1 MSEFFTYLVAGTAL
15 GSTIALLA
23 SGFVVVH
30 RVTGVVNF
38 AQGMFPVVAGLT
50 AGSLLSAH
58 WPHGVS
64 ELGGV
69 LLAGAVGL
77 VVGVIAIGK
86 PGTPP
91 LASLVITFGL
101 GFLGYAIEIIVWGDQ
116 PRGFDGLSGVFTVG
130 GVRIQY
136 QWLLVTAV
144 AAATFAALGAFFG
157 RTYLGKGLTA
167 CAANPYAARLA
178 GIDVR
183 RMGLYAFGLAGVL
196 GGIAGVLL
204 TPLQSIAFD
213 RDVALAVNGF
223 AAAVLG
229 GLDRPGTA
237 LAGGLLLGIGQTLF
251 AGYVDGSFQ
260 TEVALG
266 FMVLVMVVRAIRQ
279 PQAVTV

>member
-1 MSEFFTYLVAGTAL
+1 MSDFLGYVVAGTAL
-15 GSTIALLA
+15 GCTIALLA

-38 AQGMFPVVAGLT
+38 AQGMFPVVAGLA
-50 AGSLLSAH
+50 AGSLLSAN
-58 WPHGVS
+58 WPHGVA
-64 ELGGV
+64 EIGGV

-77 VVGVIAIGK
+77 LVGVVAIGK
-86 PGTPP
+86 RGTPP

-101 GFLGYAIEIIVWGDQ
+101 GFLGYAIEIVIWGDQ
-116 PRGFDGLSGVFTVG
+116 PRGFDGLSGVLTVG
-130 GVRIQY
+130 GVRIQH
-136 QWLLVTAV
+136 QWLLVMAV

-167 CAANPYAARLA
+167 CASNPYAARLA

-183 RMGLYAFGLAGVL
+183 RMGFYAFALAGLL
-196 GGIAGVLL
+196 GGLAGVLL

-229 GLDRPGTA
+229 GLDRPGAA
-237 LAGGLLLGIGQTLF
+237 LAGGLLLGVGQTLF

-260 TEVALG
+260 TEVALA
-266 FMVLVMVVRAIRQ
+266 FMVLVMVVRATRQ
-279 PQAVTV
+279 REAMAV

>member
-1 MSEFFTYLVAGTAL
+1 MSEFLGYVIAGAAL
-15 GSTIALLA
+15 GCTIALLA

-38 AQGMFPVVAGLT
+38 AQGLFPVVAGLA
-50 AGSLLSAH
+50 AGTFLTW
-58 WPHGVS
+58 WPHGIG
-64 ELGGV
+64 E
-69 LLAGAVGL
+69 LLAVGLAGLVGL
-77 VVGVIAIGK
+77 VVGVVAIGK
-86 PGTPP
+86 PGTPL

-101 GFLGYAIEIIVWGDQ
+101 GFLGYAIEIVVWGDQ
-116 PRGFDGLSGVFTVG
+116 PRSFDGLSGVLTVG
-130 GVRIQY
+130 GVRIQH
-136 QWLLVTAV
+136 QWMLVFAV
-144 AAATFAALGAFFG
+144 ALAVFAALGLFFG

-178 GIDVR
+178 GINVR
-183 RMGLYAFGLAGVL
+183 RMGLYAFGLAGLL
-196 GGIAGVLL
+196 GGVAGVLL

-229 GLDRPGTA
+229 GLDKPGTA

-266 FMVLVMVVRAIRQ
+266 FMVLVMIVRAVRTRD
-279 PQAVTV
+279 AVAV

>member
-1 MSEFFTYLVAGTAL
+1 MIEYLVAGTAL
-15 GSTIALLA
+15 GCTIALLA

-38 AQGMFPVVAGLT
+38 AQGLFPVVAGLSCGT
-50 AGSLLSAH
+50 LLSSG
-58 WPHGVS
+58 WPHGLS
-64 ELGGV
+64 ELAAV
-69 LLAGAVGL
+69 ALAG
-77 VVGVIAIGK
+77 VVGVVVGVVAIGK

-101 GFLGYAIEIIVWGDQ
+101 GFLGYAVEIIVWGDQ
-116 PRGFDGLSGVFTVG
+116 PRSFDGWPGVLTLG
-130 GVRIQY
+130 GVRIQH
-136 QWLLVTAV
+136 QWVLVAGV
-144 AAATFAALGAFFG
+144 ALVVFGLLGAFFG
-157 RTYLGKGLTA
+157 RTYLGQGLTA

-178 GIDVR
+178 GINVR
-183 RMGLYAFGLAGVL
+183 RMGLYAFGLAGLL
-196 GGIAGVLL
+196 GGVAGVLL

-237 LAGGLLLGIGQTLF
+237 LAGGLLLGVGQTLF

-266 FMVLVMVVRAIRQ
+266 FMVLVMVARAIRQ
-279 PQAVTV
+279 PVTV